1 MAKKTWDIGNIFCV
15 ELSDSSHVIGQVIGR
30 EAEVLNSITSAF
42 FSLKFDEMP
51 SVDTLEELDESKLI
65 ACQFI
70 TKDLLTKR
78 VWKVIGAREPIIAKE
93 NYPYEHCRE
102 NGWIGAE
109 MHGSGIMV
117 KFLEAY
123 YALGIWD
130 DWYDP
135 NYLDEILWKAAKKPD
150 NLRYKSAS

>member
-1 MAKKTWDIGNIFCV
+1 VAKKTWDIGNVFCV
-15 ELSDSSHVIGQVIGR
+15 ELSDGSHSIGQVVGR
-30 EAEVLNSITSAF
+30 EAELLNSITCAF
-42 FSLKFDEMP
+42 FNLRVDELP
-51 SVDTLEELDESKLI
+51 SMDDIEELDESKLI

-78 VWKVIGAREPIIAKE
+78 VWRVIGNREPVISKNTFPHE
-93 NYPYEHCRE
+93 DCRQ

-109 MHGSGIMV
+109 MHGSGILV
-117 KFLEAY
+117 EFLEAY

-135 NYLDEILWKAAKKPD
+135 NYLDKILWRAAKKPE
-150 NLRYKSAS
+150 NLRYKNAS